1 MFSAASPLPE
11 RRAVAVVVCGSG
23 GAPVAIF
30 ELGGSAGKRRPEGR
44 PAGPTYMLGF
54 HLGCRLAG
62 AGWAFGCWQVVADC
76 SGHVTGSKD
85 SRSHN

>member
-1 MFSAASPLPE
+1 MAHP
-11 RRAVAVVVCGSG
+11 VVCGG